1 MRSHLPNQINW
12 TTAARPHIRG
22 MLTSGMEDGDAQSP
36 NNPWY
41 FRDHGPAEQYIRANL
56 NSDDLRAHQRQ
67 LKL

>member
-1 MRSHLPNQINW
+1 MRSQLPDQINW

-22 MLTSGMEDGDAQSP
+22 VLTSGMEGGNAQPP

-41 FRDHGPAEQYIRANL
+41 IRDHGPAERYYRANL
-56 NSDDLRAHQRQ
+56 NSANLAAHQRQ